1 MTTLTNR
8 EIIYIIETKLTDNDL
23 KKYGSEFFKKNSF
36 NLYFYNVAPITRKNY
51 YNNYNNDSLPTIENQ
66 KFFFK
71 PDDLIQEIRKEKNPI
86 IFTIIASHN
95 KIQNKIF
102 YNLNKNK
109 ISYISI
115 HSSKLP
121 YDKITKL
128 ELLFLSIIY
137 PLAALRKIKKKILTF
152 QSKYFYPTS
161 TLRNNSLNN
170 SESDKNN
177 FNIPSYDYDEI
188 IKWERNGNHKELTND
203 NNYYVFIE
211 TPYSHP
217 DGLFANDRFPPE
229 KPCNFEDWYKPL
241 NNFYAEFCKIM
252 KTNILIIPHPRT
264 TKKAL
269 DALEFGNIVDPL
281 KKIDYIKNSR
291 GLLTFHSLALSYGVY
306 FNKPIIFLDQ
316 NNFTFHNRR
325 SINSVAKYFKKKS
338 INMSKKINNK
348 ILEEA
353 LNIDLKSY
361 ENFKIEY
368 LGYPSSKTSHEII
381 RGLINKNYI

>member
-1 MTTLTNR
+1 MLTNR
-8 EIIYIIETKLTDNDL
+8 PIIYIIETKLTINDL
-23 KKYGSEFFKKNSF
+23 KKFGNDFYQKNSF
-36 NLYFYNVAPITRKNY
+36 KIFFYNVAPITRKNY
-51 YNNYNNDSLPTIENQ
+51 YNNYNNSSLPHIENQ

-71 PDDLIQEIRKEKNPI
+71 IDDLIHEIRKEKNPV
-86 IFTIIASHN
+86 IFSIIASHN

-121 YDKITKL
+121 HNKITKL
-128 ELLFLSIIY
+128 ELLFMSIMF
-137 PLAALRKIKKKILTF
+137 PLAAIRKIKKKILTF
-152 QSKYFYPTS
+152 QSNYFYPTA
-161 TLRNNSLNN
+161 TLRNNALNN
-170 SESDKNN
+170 SESGKNN
-177 FNIPSYDYDEI
+177 FKIPSYDYDEI
-188 IKWERNGNHKELTND
+188 IKWERNGDYKGLTKDD
-203 NNYYVFIE
+203 NYFVFIE

-217 DGLFANDRFPPE
+217 DGLFADERFPPE

-241 NNFYAEFCKIM
+241 NNFYEEFCQIM

-269 DALEFGNIVDPL
+269 DALEFGNVVDPL

-306 FNKPIIFLDQ
+306 FKKPIIFLDQ

-325 SINSVAKYFKKKS
+325 SINSIANYFKKKS
-338 INMSKKINNK
+338 INMSKTLNNK

-353 LNIDLKSY
+353 LNIDLQSY
-361 ENFKIEY
+361 EDFKVQY
-368 LGYPSSKTSHEII
+368 LGCPSSKTSHEII
-381 RGLINKNYI
+381 IGLINKNFI